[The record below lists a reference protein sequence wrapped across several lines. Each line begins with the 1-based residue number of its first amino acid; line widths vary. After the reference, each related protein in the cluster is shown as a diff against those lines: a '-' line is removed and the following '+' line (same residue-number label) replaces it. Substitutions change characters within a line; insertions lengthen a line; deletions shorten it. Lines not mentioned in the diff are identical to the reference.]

1 MNFKK
6 YINRKILKYLPSK
19 FRYEYMRKNS
29 KINQTW
35 PSPQFEIK
43 IADSEEELALAYKL
57 LHDSY
62 VQSGFMNPAPTG
74 MRVLVQHVL
83 PQTTTIVAK
92 WDSKIIGTLSIIR
105 DNSFGL
111 PLEKIFHI
119 DARRTNGRRLAEVS
133 SLTIDPSFR
142 GQADKILFP
151 MIRYVVQYARYYF
164 GVHEFVIAVNPS
176 MVDFYIGYMCF
187 EKLKAKAIP
196 YDFVK
201 GAPAVGLYLNFET
214 SDERWKQAFD
224 HRPEH
229 SNFFKY
235 WTTIPK
241 ALENKLP
248 DKKYAS
254 ISDPILTPSLLAD
267 FFLIKARLNE
277 RLNKRDYESLMELY
291 PHKTFQEILR
301 PHYEKVMR
309 RELRYSVNMEAKLGN
324 DNFSTM
330 IYNISKN
337 GLLIN
342 INGMKI
348 SNGDQQFIKVEVN
361 GSLAIDIKIEIIN
374 TQKNN
379 MYGAKIVRNS
389 AEWMN
394 LISFIENKHLNRL
407 NRSDKVA

>member
-6 YINRKILKYLPSK
+6 SIYRKILKYLPGT
-19 FRYEYMRKNS
+19 FRYEYMRKHS
-29 KINQTW
+29 KINQSW
-35 PSPQFEIK
+35 PSPLFEIK
-43 IADSEEELALAYKL
+43 IADTEAELAQAYKL

-142 GQADKILFP
+142 GQADKVLFP
-151 MIRYVVQYARYYF
+151 MIRFVTQYARYYF

-201 GAPAVGLYLNFET
+201 GAPAVGLFLNFET
-214 SDERWKQAFD
+214 ADARWKQTFD
-224 HRPEH
+224 HRPLH
-229 SNFFKY
+229 ANFYKF
-235 WTTIPK
+235 WTTIPS
-241 ALENKLP
+241 APENRLP
-248 DKKYAS
+248 ERKYAS
-254 ISDPILTPSLLAD
+254 ISDPILTPELLSD
-267 FFLIKARLNE
+267 FFIAKAKLNE
-277 RLNKRDYESLMELY
+277 KLSKRDYESLMAIY
-291 PHKTFQEILR
+291 PFSSYQQILQ
-301 PHYEKVMR
+301 PHYEKVTR
-309 RELRYSVNMEAKLGN
+309 RDVRYSVCLDGKFG
-324 DNFSTM
+324 DDDFPTK
-330 IYNISKN
+330 IYNVSKN

-342 INGMKI
+342 INGSKV
-348 SNGDQQFIKVEVN
+348 SNGDQQYLKVVMSDKLTIK
-361 GSLAIDIKIEIIN
+361 IRIEIIN
-374 TQKNN
+374 VQKNN
-379 MYGAKIVRNS
+379 LYGAKIVNNC
-389 AEWMN
+389 AEWMSMVN
-394 LISFIENKHLNRL
+394 YIEGKHLNRL
-407 NRSDKVA
+407 NRSATAA